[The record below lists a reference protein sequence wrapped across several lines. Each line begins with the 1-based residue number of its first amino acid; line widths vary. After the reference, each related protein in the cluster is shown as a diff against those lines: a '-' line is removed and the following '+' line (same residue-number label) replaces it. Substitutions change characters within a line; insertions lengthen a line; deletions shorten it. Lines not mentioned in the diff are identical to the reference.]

1 MKEKKNSVTGD
12 LRIPTIRRQP
22 AIRLRV
28 NGRVIE
34 ATPGET
40 VLAALTAAGFRVLKK
55 SNVRGEAR
63 GAFCGMGV
71 CYECL
76 VTINGVHAQR
86 ACVTPVEEG
95 MQIETC
101 KELEL

>member
-1 MKEKKNSVTGD
+1 MFRIKKSSD
-12 LRIPTIRRQP
+12 MLP
-22 AIRLRV
+22 AIQRGEQV
-28 NGRVIE
+28 NVTVDGKPIG
-34 ATPGET
+34 AYKGET
-40 VLAALTAAGFRVLKK
+40 VAAAMLAARIRTFHK
-55 SNVRGEAR
+55 SHNHRQPR
-63 GAFCGMGV
+63 SLYCGMGI

-86 ACVTPVEEG
+86 ACITPVEEG

>member
-1 MKEKKNSVTGD
+1 MNETADD
-12 LRIPTIRRQP
+12 LRVAAIKRRP
-22 AIRLRV
+22 AVSIRV
-28 NGRVIE
+28 NGRPVQ

-76 VTINGVHAQR
+76 VTINGVPKQRSCMTEVEAGMEILTHEPAQS
-86 ACVTPVEEG
+86 
-95 MQIETC
+95 
-101 KELEL
+101 

>member
-1 MKEKKNSVTGD
+1 MFRIKKSSD
-12 LRIPTIRRQP
+12 MLP
-22 AIRLRV
+22 AIQRGQPV
-28 NGRVIE
+28 HITVDGKPVE
-34 ATPGET
+34 AYQGET
-40 VLAALTAAGFRVLKK
+40 VAAAMLAAGIHTFYK
-55 SNVRGEAR
+55 SRKLQQPR
-63 GAFCGMGV
+63 SLYCGMGI

-86 ACVTPVEEG
+86 AGITPIAEG

>member
-1 MKEKKNSVTGD
+1 MFRIKKSSD
-12 LRIPTIRRQP
+12 MLP
-22 AIRLRV
+22 AIQRGKPV
-28 NGRVIE
+28 TIHVDGKPIE
-34 ATPGET
+34 AYQGET
-40 VLAALTAAGFRVLKK
+40 VAAAMLAAGIRTFHK
-55 SNVRGEAR
+55 SHKLQQPRSLY
-63 GAFCGMGV
+63 CGMGI

-86 ACVTPVEEG
+86 ACITPVEEG

>member
-1 MKEKKNSVTGD
+1 MFRINKTSDMLPAVQRGKPVTISVDGK
-12 LRIPTIRRQP
+12 P
-22 AIRLRV
+22 
-28 NGRVIE
+28 IE
-34 ATPGET
+34 AYQGET
-40 VLAALTAAGFRVLKK
+40 VAAAMLAAGIRTFHESHKNHQPRSLY
-55 SNVRGEAR
+55 
-63 GAFCGMGV
+63 CGMGI